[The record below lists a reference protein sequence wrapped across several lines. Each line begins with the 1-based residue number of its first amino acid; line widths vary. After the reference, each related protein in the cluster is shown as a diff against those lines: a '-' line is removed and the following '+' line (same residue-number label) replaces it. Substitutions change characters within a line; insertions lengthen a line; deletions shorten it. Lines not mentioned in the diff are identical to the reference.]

1 MTSPTS
7 TRPPVGLNET
17 APADPALATGV
28 AIPAAAGAA
37 PAGAAT
43 LEALAPLAAA
53 VKPVPHALVTGA
65 TRGIGAAIALAL
77 AGAGWRVTLAGR
89 AHAALEAVR
98 ASLPVSPGI
107 AHACVE
113 LDVTDAASVA
123 RAFAEVHARDGALQ
137 ALVNNAGAVETG
149 PLAKMPL
156 ATWERM
162 LAVNLTGV
170 FLCTQAALPPM
181 LAAGSGRIVNI
192 ASTAAQKGYA
202 YCTAYAAAKHGVLGL
217 TRSLAL
223 ELAATGIAVN
233 AVCPGYTDTD
243 IVRAGVARI
252 AERTGRSEAESL
264 ATFTGANPLQRL
276 IRPDE
281 VAATVRWLCADA
293 PAAFTGQA
301 FSVSGG
307 EVMA

>member
-1 MTSPTS
+1 MSPPAS
-7 TRPPVGLNET
+7 TLPPRGLNET

-28 AIPAAAGAA
+28 AIPAAAA
-37 PAGAAT
+37 PAGAAA
-43 LEALAPLAAA
+43 LDVLAPLAAA
-53 VKPVPHALVTGA
+53 VNPVPHALVTGA

-89 AHAALEAVR
+89 TRTALEEVR
-98 ASLPVSPGI
+98 ASLPVAPGI

-149 PLAKMPL
+149 PLVKLPL
-156 ATWERM
+156 ETWERM

-181 LAAGSGRIVNI
+181 LAAGAGRIVNI

-202 YCTAYAAAKHGVLGL
+202 YCSAYAAAKHGVLGL

-223 ELAATGIAVN
+223 EVAAAGIAVN

-252 AERTGRSEAESL
+252 VERTGRSAAEGL
-264 ATFTGANPLQRL
+264 ATFTGASPLQRL
-276 IRPDE
+276 IRPEE
-281 VAATVRWLCADA
+281 VAATVRWLCAEA

>member
-1 MTSPTS
+1 MTT
-7 TRPPVGLNET
+7 TPVGLDEN
-17 APADPALATGV
+17 APAGPGLAVGV
-28 AIPAAAGAA
+28 AI
-37 PAGAAT
+37 AT
-43 LEALAPLAAA
+43 PGTATAEVALESLAPLAASA
-53 VKPVPHALVTGA
+53 RTVPRALVTGA

-77 AGAGWRVTLAGR
+77 AGAGWHVTLAGR
-89 AHAALEAVR
+89 SRAALEAVR
-98 ASLPVSPGI
+98 ASLPVAPGV

-149 PLAKMPL
+149 PLARLPL
-156 ATWERM
+156 ETWDRM
-162 LAVNLTGV
+162 IAINLTGV

-181 LAAGSGRIVNI
+181 IAAKAGRIVNI

-223 ELAATGIAVN
+223 ELASSGIAVN

-243 IVRAGVARI
+243 IVRSGVARLV
-252 AERTGRSEAESL
+252 ERTGRSESESL
-264 ATFTGANPLQRL
+264 ATFTQANPLQRL

-281 VAATVRWLCADA
+281 VAATVRWLCTEA

-301 FSVSGG
+301 FSPSGG